1 MPLRRFLA
9 PFLALFATV
18 AFAADA
24 PPPPALATL
33 DDATFASRIAT
44 SLEAKRNA
52 DAYFYAR
59 AWQHKSPRNFGAAA
73 ALSRVYLSFGA
84 PAAAL
89 ESVSHAFLLAP
100 NLEAARELLAFKIQA
115 HAELGDSLAALAN
128 AREALRLPAEP
139 DEAFTASLVALQ
151 WAAYATLLSEPA
163 LAAHAAR
170 TEAPGFAH
178 RPFLTKER
186 LLNQERDLHESF
198 RQRLARASENRE
210 AIFAEL
216 TRYLALNEHFGP
228 WADPAGASP
237 PLAAH
242 PDLLALY
249 EPYLEATDLPVYG
262 RWVKNNRLSVLEDPP
277 ADEPAAA
284 GNLAA
289 DLPRFL
295 QTIEPLWSRLRP
307 QLEQG
312 VAQADAARLL
322 AEIEAAWDQLERL
335 MNGSVANVLKQIDA
349 LFAQL
354 EVTPDAAP
362 GSAVA
367 AFAQWRDLG
376 SDPLVAA
383 ARLRGVQRASGNA
396 VVAEADIPQLKAD
409 GAWMGIEMTEAEAAP
424 SLFRRWA
431 RAVLAEEEARLTALQ
446 TSLADAPSPRL
457 EDFDTL
463 IAQSLMTPA
472 TWRARLR
479 AAEAGGDW
487 SEQVWSAYHAF
498 AEDPAALDR
507 WLSPRLQE
515 NDALLAG
522 AIAALE
528 SDNQESRLRALDDL
542 LRGLDRDPAHLVART
557 ALMQA
562 FLRDGLDEAAHEQ
575 LVTLWRMHLP
585 SFRPDTDALSLIVRR
600 SDWPF
605 LLEVADDRVT
615 ADDTDVEAHFYRQ
628 LAATALGFPQ
638 LAADST
644 TALNGTVYHTR
655 TRLLHWMDPEY
666 VKRNPPLV
674 SYENEYTGLKDV
686 VDLLG
691 SDDEDPSALIWLA
704 LLLDRHP
711 AEFPS
716 YGNLTW
722 QRLETDASLATITHL
737 DFIRGRLSVTDY
749 RETHRDTDEDAVA
762 QFVERHLA
770 ATRSPSDENA
780 ARLTAMAGEPALP
793 LLLRVA
799 AATVAGHRNDA
810 TPPTQ
815 RASARAH
822 VNPRTKDWTGV
833 WSNLAPGQ
841 KAVVATIP
849 DLKAA
854 PTDRPLRVEALPNL
868 GLVLSAPPLEIGP
881 LWELRGLHVRREGTT
896 GIAPAWQVRNGHV
909 LAVAEAHASGLN
921 LNTSARNATPGMR
934 GHVWL
939 EEVEWAGATIAANYL
954 WLDDVFLSAA
964 PLHIGRRLDAST
976 VHAPNLSLSLG
987 GHANV
992 WGRTHAHACFEDSV
1006 VQVTAQDTLAI
1017 VAGSTLHFERST
1029 VFDNQATA
1037 QRSLGFASG
1046 AVSAHAGRHITART
1060 DASSPDAGFVSRL
1073 LDHADA
1079 VTAQVG
1085 NAGELIAALAKAKAG
1100 DRIFLRGGVY
1110 ELTATLRVPAGVSLI
1125 GSYVTGSAQPTTLS
1139 VGARRQV
1146 DPVVLVEGGLSRLA
1160 RLHFDVPSA
1169 GVHQPTGIRLRD
1181 QIPDRKAIV
1190 VRNRAHVV
1198 LENVAFPGWDGMVRP
1213 AVVADGAHIIVMDA
1227 LTARAAVANGGTLSL
1242 LAGIRGYADSF
1253 EGQGHVHAP
1262 YRGTGRPGEGL
1273 TIKGDGLHFH
1283 HRAPSR
1289 FYVRYYDGGA
1299 PPRDLARRV
1308 GAREQLLAALANSTP
1323 ALDADLS
1330 ATKDID
1336 ERGALLSHH
1345 IGSHS
1350 HLIRAARM
1358 SPAALAQAFAR
1369 HLNPILLKQR
1379 DDLPVLIDR
1388 MVYENRALEF
1398 GFLDAYQKT
1407 FPEVERQRIAAFG
1420 RIHYNPWSRDGAGS
1434 TRDRKASLA
1443 FLDKYPP
1450 GHPLHARAMKALGVG
1465 QQTPAEFEQTLAR
1478 EAAEAAARMAAAI
1491 RAEEARKAQ
1500 EAYQARLRVEQEAA
1514 RKRQAELALL
1524 PVARSA
1530 NWGSGWSSGSSSS
1543 SSYRPYQPS
1552 ASRQLQDYSR
1562 QLDNH
1567 IHNVGRGYG
1576 QGRRY

>member
-1 MPLRRFLA
+1 MSLRPLLA
-9 PFLALFATV
+9 PFLASLATV

-24 PPPPALATL
+24 PPPPALATF
-33 DDATFASRIAT
+33 DDATFASHIAT

-59 AWQHKSPRNFGAAA
+59 AWQHKSPRSFGAAA

-89 ESVSHAFLLAP
+89 ESVSHSFRLAP
-100 NLEAARELLAFKIQA
+100 NLEAARELLAFKVQA

-139 DEAFTASLVALQ
+139 YEAFNASLVALQ

-186 LLNQERDLHESF
+186 LFNQERDLHESF
-198 RQRLARASENRE
+198 RQRLARPSENRE

-228 WADPAGASP
+228 WADPAGPAP
-237 PLAAH
+237 PLAEH

-262 RWVKNNRLSVLEDPP
+262 RWVKNNRLSVLTAPP
-277 ADEPAAA
+277 PSEPATPV
-284 GNLAA
+284 NLAA

-307 QLEQG
+307 QLEQE
-312 VAQADAARLL
+312 VALADAARSR
-322 AEIEAAWDQLERL
+322 AEIEAAWDRLERL
-335 MNGSVANVLKQIDA
+335 MNSSVANVLKQIDA
-349 LFAQL
+349 LSAQL
-354 EVTPDAAP
+354 EATPDAAP

-367 AFAQWRDLG
+367 AFAKWRDLG

-409 GAWMGIEMTEAEAAP
+409 GSWMGIEITEAEAAT

-431 RAVLAEEEARLTALQ
+431 HAVLAEEEARLAALQ
-446 TSLADAPSPRL
+446 TSLVDAPSPRL
-457 EDFDTL
+457 EEFDTL

-479 AAEAGGDW
+479 AAEAGGGW

-498 AEDPAALDR
+498 AEDPAALDG

-522 AIAALE
+522 AIAALA
-528 SDNQESRLRALDDL
+528 SDNPEARLRALDDL
-542 LRGLDRDPAHLVART
+542 FRGLDRDPAHLQART

-562 FLRDGLDEAAHEQ
+562 FLRDGLDEPAHEQ

-600 SDWPF
+600 SDWPL

-628 LAATALGFPQ
+628 LAATALSLPQ
-638 LAADST
+638 LAADSAS
-644 TALNGTVYHTR
+644 ALNGTVYHTR
-655 TRLLHWMDPEY
+655 TRLLHWMQPDLLERSSVVSAYSAEY
-666 VKRNPPLV
+666 I
-674 SYENEYTGLKDV
+674 GLKEV

-691 SDDEDPSALIWLA
+691 SDDEDPVARMWLA
-704 LLLDRHP
+704 LLLEHYP
-711 AEFPS
+711 KEFAS
-716 YGNLTW
+716 YGKLIW
-722 QRLETDASLATITHL
+722 QRLETGASLATITHL
-737 DFIRGRLSVTDY
+737 DFIRGRLSVSDY
-749 RETHRDTDEDAVA
+749 RETHRDTDQEPVA
-762 QFVERHLA
+762 RFVEHYLA
-770 ATRSPSDENA
+770 ASRSPSDDNTS
-780 ARLTAMAGEPALP
+780 RLTAMADEVALP
-793 LLLRVA
+793 LLLRIA
-799 AATVAGHRNDA
+799 AATVGGHRSDA

-841 KAVVATIP
+841 KAVVATLP

-868 GLVLSAPPLEIGP
+868 GLVLSAAPLEIGP

-896 GIAPAWQVRNGHV
+896 SIAPAWQVRNGHV
-909 LAVAEAHASGLN
+909 LAVADAHVAGLN
-921 LNTSARNATPGMR
+921 LNTSARNAFPGMK

-939 EEVEWAGATIAANYL
+939 EDVEWAAATIAANCL
-954 WLDDVFLSAA
+954 WLDDVFLSTA
-964 PLHIGRRLDAST
+964 PLHIGRSLDAST

-992 WGRTHAHACFEDSV
+992 WGRTHAHARFEDSV
-1006 VQVTAQDTLAI
+1006 VQVTTRDTLAI
-1017 VAGSTLHFERST
+1017 VPGSTLHFERST

-1037 QRSLGFASG
+1037 QRSQGFASG
-1046 AVSAHAGRHITART
+1046 AVSAHASRHITSRT
-1060 DASSPDAGFVSRL
+1060 DVASLPSGFVSRL
-1073 LDHADA
+1073 IEHPDS

-1085 NAGELIAALAKAKAG
+1085 TTTELVAALAKAKAG

-1125 GSYVTGSAQPTTLS
+1125 GNYPTGTDQPTTLS
-1139 VGARRQV
+1139 VGPRRPV
-1146 DPVVLVEGGLSRLA
+1146 DPVVLVEGGLSRLT
-1160 RLHFDVPSA
+1160 RLRFDVPSA
-1169 GVHQPTGIRLRD
+1169 GVHQPTGLNLGD
-1181 QIPDRKAIV
+1181 QVPDRKAIV
-1190 VRNRAHVV
+1190 VRNGAQVI
-1198 LENVAFPGWDGMVRP
+1198 LESLQFPGWNAATRP
-1213 AVVADGAHIIVMDA
+1213 AVVADRAHIIVTDTLA
-1227 LTARAAVANGGTLSL
+1227 ARAAVANGGTLSL
-1242 LAGIRGYADSF
+1242 LAGFQDNADTFS
-1253 EGQGHVHAP
+1253 GQGHVYAP
-1262 YRGTGRPGEGL
+1262 YRGGEGRRG
-1273 TIKGDGLHFH
+1273 IISEGLHFH
-1283 HRAPSR
+1283 YRPPSR
-1289 FYVRYYDGGA
+1289 SYAFYSDGGA
-1299 PPRDLARRV
+1299 PPRDLARRAN
-1308 GAREQLLAALANSTP
+1308 ARDQLLTALANATP
-1323 ALDADLS
+1323 ALEADFSL
-1330 ATKDID
+1330 AKDTD
-1336 ERGALLSHH
+1336 ERAALLNHH
-1345 IGSHS
+1345 VGSLNY
-1350 HLIRAARM
+1350 LIRAARLT
-1358 SPAALAQAFAR
+1358 PDELAKAFAR
-1369 HLNPILLKQR
+1369 HLNPILLTQR
-1379 DDLPVLIDR
+1379 DELPILVDR
-1388 MVYENRALEF
+1388 MVMENYALDVTFLARYEE
-1398 GFLDAYQKT
+1398 T
-1407 FPEVERQRIAAFG
+1407 FPETERQRIAAFG
-1420 RIHYNPWSRDGAGS
+1420 RIHYSGWTSDGSWKPA
-1434 TRDRKASLA
+1434 DRKASLA
-1443 FLDKYPP
+1443 FLNKYPP
-1450 GHPLHARAMKALGVG
+1450 GQPLHARAM
-1465 QQTPAEFEQTLAR
+1465 EFLRAGRGSFVDFERMLAR
-1478 EAAEAAARMAAAI
+1478 EAAEQAARVAAAI
-1491 RAEEARKAQ
+1491 RAEEDRKAQ
-1500 EAYQARLRVEQEAA
+1500 EAYQARLKAEHAA
-1514 RKRQAELALL
+1514 AVKRQAELAAAGAAAM
-1524 PVARSA
+1524 ARSV
-1530 NWGSGWSSGSSSS
+1530 NWGGSSGSWSSSS
-1543 SSYRPYQPS
+1543 SSYQPS
-1552 ASRQLQDYSR
+1552 ATRQLQDYSR

-1567 IHNVGRGYG
+1567 LHNVGRGYG